1 MRNQH
6 FPDRDL
12 PAPLYLGLPI
22 WQHPSWPG
30 LWLPPTQART
40 NALNAYAGH
49 FSSVEGNSTF
59 YALPDSMTCQR
70 WYESVPATFRFT
82 FKLNQQ
88 VSHADN
94 ILLNADILGA
104 QLSSLAHLKEK
115 LGPLMLQLPARFS
128 PERLPELVQFIA
140 KWPKDYCLAVEVRH
154 PAFFEKG
161 HAEKSLNNLLKEHEV
176 NRVMMDT
183 RALFRGQVSSEAML
197 DAREKKP
204 RLPLHVWAS
213 GHQPVIRFVGHDDN
227 EINKQCLL
235 PWVDKCHA
243 WRMAGISPFL
253 FLHRADNKDAPWL
266 AHLFTDLYNKQ
277 YPEQAL
283 PAIRLSEQPDQ
294 QALF

>member
-1 MRNQH
+1 MRNPH
-6 FPDRDL
+6 FPDHDL

-22 WQHPSWPG
+22 WQHPSWPA
-30 LWLPPTQART
+30 LWLPQTQARN
-40 NALNAYAGH
+40 NALQAYAAH

-59 YALPDSMTCQR
+59 YALPDNATCQR
-70 WYESVPATFRFT
+70 WYESVPANFRFT
-82 FKLNQQ
+82 FKIHQD

-94 ILLNADILGA
+94 ILINADTLGS
-104 QLSSLAHLKEK
+104 QLSSLTDLKEK

-128 PERLPELVQFIA
+128 PARLDELAQFIS
-140 KWPKDYCLAVEVRH
+140 KWPKAFCLAVEVRH

-161 HAEKSLNNLLKEHEV
+161 DAEKSLNKLLKDAGV

-183 RALFRGQVSSEAML
+183 RALFSEQILSEAML

-213 GHQPVIRFVGHDDN
+213 AGQPVVRFVGHDDD

-235 PWVDKCHA
+235 PWVNKCHT
-243 WRMAGISPFL
+243 WRMAGISPYV

-266 AHLFTDLYNKQ
+266 AHLFINLYNEL

-283 PAIRLSEQPDQ
+283 PEIGLSAQPDQ